1 MDIRNEKICMVLFG
15 ETGHGKSTLGNAIL
29 GKEAFK
35 CNDTMQSVT
44 KEVYGDYGEGKNKN
58 IFIIDTP
65 GINDSQGKDNEYL
78 KNISI
83 FLKKRN
89 DIKGIIIVLNYSL
102 NNTYQNS
109 AEKSFKFVFRVF
121 NSINICYHIAIVF
134 THFYEGRRTPNR
146 NAQGKKKELIFN
158 IFKEKFKEMFGNKK
172 CPIKSLPFYFLDI
185 DSLDDLDADS
195 QMEIDNLITTFYSRN
210 PINSSIIQIKNDYN
224 VKDEITSS
232 RKVEEIYYDGDYIIK
247 KIKTFRK
254 SVLKFYDTSLNDSI
268 SEDLVDEKTERSLN
282 ESLILQRKNLELKKK
297 REEEMRIKIQ
307 KELEEQERI
316 RKKKEEELK
325 KLREE
330 QKLKEMKMRKLEEE
344 RRKIQKEREEKARQE
359 KEERERKQRLE
370 EEELKRKKREE
381 LKKKRERIEVCKK
394 IKDFINYD
402 WYENNS
408 SYVNKLNETWDYG
421 HLSTPSYYP
430 KEINIELIKSERI
443 DLDDKPFQTV
453 TGKINGSFSGKIIFG
468 WKLINRHDNPNGGTW
483 KRDAKVLGTSNY
495 SFTFTSEF
503 WRGLHWT
510 LELYGI
516 TIPDDYYEN
525 KDLNISD
532 YYYCY

>member
-1 MDIRNEKICMVLFG
+1 MDISNEKICIVLFG
-15 ETGHGKSTLGNAIL
+15 ETGHGKSTLGNAII
-29 GKEAFK
+29 GEEVFK

-44 KEVYGDYGEGKNKN
+44 KDVYGEYGKGKSKN
-58 IFIIDTP
+58 IFVIDTP

-83 FLKKRN
+83 YLKKRN

-102 NNTYQNS
+102 NNIYQNS
-109 AEKSFKFVFRVF
+109 AEKSFKFIFRIF

-146 NAQGKKKELIFN
+146 NSQGKKKELIFN
-158 IFKEKFKEMFGNKK
+158 IFKEKFKEMFGSKK

-185 DSLDDLDADS
+185 ESLDDLDTDS
-195 QMEIDNLITTFYSRN
+195 QMEIDNMITTFYSRN

-232 RKVEEIYYDGDYIIK
+232 RKVEEIYYDGDFIIK

-282 ESLILQRKNLELKKK
+282 ESLILERKNLELKRKM
-297 REEEMRIKIQ
+297 EEEMKIKIQ
-307 KELEEQERI
+307 KDLEEQKRI
-316 RKKKEEELK
+316 RRKNEEELK

-330 QKLKEMKMRKLEEE
+330 RKNKELKMKKLEEE
-344 RRKIQKEREEKARQE
+344 RKKIRKEREEKARRE
-359 KEERERKQRLE
+359 AEERIRKKKLE
-370 EEELKRKKREE
+370 EEKLQKKKQEE
-381 LKKKRERIEVCKK
+381 LKIKRERIRVCNQ
-394 IKDFINYD
+394 IKEFANSSF
-402 WYENNS
+402 YENDS
-408 SYVNKLNETWDYG
+408 STVYKLNQTWDYG
-421 HLSTPSYYP
+421 YLSTPSYYP
-430 KEINIELIKSERI
+430 EEIKIELIKSEKI

-468 WKLINRHDNPNGGTW
+468 WKLINRHDNPNGGKW
-483 KRDAKVLGTSNY
+483 KRENKVLGTSNY
-495 SFTFTSEF
+495 NFTFNSEF

-525 KDLNISD
+525 KDLKVSD
-532 YYYCY
+532 YYYY